1 MASELERLVE
11 QVVALPNDQQRRF
24 RALLDATASC
34 QPAPSPEEGFKQR
47 LLRSG
52 LLCEIKH
59 PAQSASSPR
68 HPRVDVQGQPLS
80 ETVIKERR

>member
-11 QVVALPNDQQRRF
+11 QVAALPNDQQRRF
-24 RALLDATASC
+24 RELLDAAAPC

-52 LLCEIKH
+52 LLCEIKR
-59 PAQSASSPR
+59 PAKKASSPR
-68 HPRVDVQGQPLS
+68 YPRVDIQGQPLS